1 MINDVSRV
9 SGYSNPMALPSMEM
23 RRNDLFNKVDSNTD
37 GVIDKVEISDLA
49 KKLSEDTGTSLNVD
63 DIFSTYDADGDGKLS
78 QTELDSFMR
87 ENAPPPPGG
96 HGRGPGPVKDA
107 SRQSLLDDLFAKV
120 DENSDGSISKD
131 ELSALMKSYW
141 RIWATPRRPRR

>member
-9 SGYSNPMALPSMEM
+9 SGYANPMALPSMEM

-63 DIFSTYDADGDGKLS
+63 DIFSAYDADGDGKLS

-87 ENAPPPPGG
+87 ENAPPPPSG
-96 HGRGPGPVKDA
+96 HGRGPGPMNGLEPTGA
-107 SRQSLLDDLFAKV
+107 I
-120 DENSDGSISKD
+120 G
-131 ELSALMKSYW
+131 
-141 RIWATPRRPRR
+141 